1 VIKLTSGD
9 LPCFRGVRARVNSR
23 PEGKMGARLL
33 ILLLILTLS
42 AGCAPGYYEKPQ
54 PAYQQEEDT
63 THWYTNPETEQE
75 YQRRLQWM
83 DFETSHP
90 WLFRR

>member
-1 VIKLTSGD
+1 M
-9 LPCFRGVRARVNSR
+9 GVR
-23 PEGKMGARLL
+23 
-33 ILLLILTLS
+33 LLLLLTILTLL
-42 AGCAPGYYEKPQ
+42 AGCPPGYYEKPQ
-54 PAYQQEEDT
+54 PAYQQEDT

-75 YQRRLQWM
+75 YQRRMQWM